1 MNLSTSRPTLR
12 IGSGSGWWGDRVEP
26 AALSARE
33 GRLDYLCF
41 ETMAE
46 ATVCA
51 AQVRRRRDPAFAGY
65 DTYLDERMRAV
76 LPHCIANGTRII
88 SNQGWINPLGAAR
101 RIAQLCQ
108 ELGLPGVK
116 IAAITT
122 TDLTGTICDQDL
134 HLLESGA
141 HVRTLRDTLVS
152 AEPYEGA
159 LPIVKALEQG
169 AQVVV
174 TGRVADPSLF
184 LAPMIHTFGWRYDH
198 PQDVPL
204 LARGSAIGHLLEC
217 GAQVTGGYFGDPGYK
232 DVPEPWNLA
241 FPIAEVEPD
250 GSAVIGKVAG
260 TGGRIDLQTVK
271 EQMFYEVHDPARY
284 ITPDVVVDFTTAQ
297 LEQQGADRVRIS
309 GVTGAPRTDTL
320 KISLGCTEGF
330 IGEDMFFYAGP
341 GCLAKAE
348 LARTILERRFAMAGL
363 QADAL
368 HIDFLGVNAIHGL
381 ASPAPS
387 AEPNEIA
394 VRVAARARTREE
406 AAKVGREID
415 SMAVCGLASTGKRV
429 PHQDRTREIIGVW
442 SALVPRTQV
451 RSQIHF
457 L

>member
-1 MNLSTSRPTLR
+1 MAAKTIR

-26 AALSARE
+26 AALSAQY
-33 GRLDYLCF
+33 GKLDFLCF

-46 ATVCA
+46 ATVSA
-51 AQVRRRRDPAFAGY
+51 AQVRKRRDPTFEGY

-76 LPHCIANGTRII
+76 LPHCIAQGTRIV
-88 SNQGWINPLGAAR
+88 SNQGWINPLAAAR
-101 RIAQLCQ
+101 RIAQLCA

-122 TDLTGTICDQDL
+122 TDLTGNICDAPLDI
-134 HLLESGA
+134 LESGA
-141 HVRTLRDTLVS
+141 PIATLRDSLIS

-159 LPIVKALEQG
+159 EPIVRALEAG
-169 AQVVV
+169 AQIVV

-184 LAPMIHTFGWRYDH
+184 LAPMMHAFGWM
-198 PQDVPL
+198 PQDTAL

-241 FPIAEVEPD
+241 FPIAEVD
-250 GSAVIGKVAG
+250 ASGTAVISKVAG

-271 EQMFYEVHDPARY
+271 EQMFYEVHDPRRY

-297 LEQQGADRVRIS
+297 LEQVGPDEVRIS
-309 GVTGAPRTDTL
+309 GVSGTPRTATL
-320 KISLGCTEGF
+320 KVSLGCTEGF

-341 GCLAKAE
+341 GCLEKARLAK
-348 LARTILERRFAMAGL
+348 TILEHRFQRAGL
-363 QADAL
+363 DAQAL
-368 HIDFLGVNAIHGL
+368 RIDFLGVDAIHGA
-381 ASPAPS
+381 ASPAP
-387 AEPNEIA
+387 ACEPNEIA
-394 VRVAARARTREE
+394 VRVAARTRTRAE

-429 PHQDRTREIIGVW
+429 PHQERTREIIGVW

-451 RSQIHF
+451 SSDIHF